1 MKTMYRTRTY
11 SPFVGLAL
19 EDIDL
24 SVAAPAGKGM
34 TKVIRRCGQPV
45 AEGCP

>member
-24 SVAAPAGKGM
+24 SGR
-34 TKVIRRCGQPV
+34 TRR
-45 AEGCP
+45 ERND